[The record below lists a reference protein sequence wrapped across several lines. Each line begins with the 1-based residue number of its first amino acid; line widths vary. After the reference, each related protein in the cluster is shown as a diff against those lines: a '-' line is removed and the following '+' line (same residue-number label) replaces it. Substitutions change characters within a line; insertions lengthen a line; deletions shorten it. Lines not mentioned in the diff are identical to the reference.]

1 MVGNFI
7 ADSVKGNA
15 SLGFSTEVQK
25 GIKLHREIDHFTDTH
40 LITSV
45 SKERLR
51 VRYKKYA
58 PVITDIFYD
67 HFLALYWQD
76 YSDKSLTLFTQ
87 EVYGY
92 LGQQYHTFPE
102 KSKQFYQYMI
112 RYDILNAYAK
122 IEGIKQVMSGMAK
135 RTAYISGMETA
146 TEELLSA
153 YAAYEYEFR
162 VFFPDLQAHVSQW
175 NKIHGNVYF

>member
-1 MVGNFI
+1 
-7 ADSVKGNA
+7 
-15 SLGFSTEVQK
+15 
-25 GIKLHREIDHFTDTH
+25 
-40 LITSV
+40 
-45 SKERLR
+45 
-51 VRYKKYA
+51 
-58 PVITDIFYD
+58 
-67 HFLALYWQD
+67 
-76 YSDKSLTLFTQ
+76 
-87 EVYGY
+87 
-92 LGQQYHTFPE
+92 
-102 KSKQFYQYMI
+102 MI